1 MYLHTNQYDLMI
13 PIKKL
18 HDLYLMQDERGY
30 YVDFSFG
37 VGLLAFFSICRTT
50 AFALHRNLKRIYVNF
65 CVSFIYME
73 GYYQPEISLAVISG
87 KKYCFPFIFY
97 LKNSPSCNIAL
108 SEICDSIISSSQS
121 PEIRYATIR
130 TKLDSIDSSHQPILI
145 SLYFS
150 RPVFT
155 VDGIG

>member
-30 YVDFSFG
+30 FVDFSFG
-37 VGLLAFFSICRTT
+37 VGLLALFSVCRTT
-50 AFALHRNLKRIYVNF
+50 AFASHRNLRMIYINF
-65 CVSFIYME
+65 CVLFTYME
-73 GYYQPEISLAVISG
+73 GFYQPEISLAVISR
-87 KKYCFPFIFY
+87 KKYFFLTIY
-97 LKNSPSCNIAL
+97 MKISPSCNIAL

-130 TKLDSIDSSHQPILI
+130 AKLDSIDSSHRSMLI
-145 SLYFS
+145 SLYSPCRMFY
-150 RPVFT
+150 